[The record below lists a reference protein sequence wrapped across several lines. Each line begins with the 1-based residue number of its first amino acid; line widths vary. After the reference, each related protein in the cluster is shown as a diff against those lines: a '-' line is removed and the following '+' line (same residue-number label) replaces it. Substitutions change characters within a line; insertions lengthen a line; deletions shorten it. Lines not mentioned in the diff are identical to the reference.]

1 MTASGTTSL
10 SLYHWKYGSI
20 AYSFN
25 WAIVKCGQFLKRYLH
40 TGSPLR
46 GKLAVKDEH
55 HPLVAVIT
63 VCPRRLP
70 AHNLLNAVCSVHVQ
84 CPLKSDTTD
93 SCEHVHSPL
102 QPHPPDSCLPVHCLL
117 SHTQQTAVYMF
128 TAPIQTWQAALYMF
142 TAPCWHTQQT
152 AVYPFT
158 ATCTQKPCRHM
169 QQIAVYL
176 FTAPSHTQQTAAYL
190 FSHLYRDSCVP
201 VNCPCRQLCTCLL
214 PPCRQLCTCLLPP
227 CTHTQQTAV
236 YCAHVYCPP
245 ADTQQTAVYM
255 FTAPLQTHTT
265 DSCYCAHVYCPHAHT
280 HTHTIDSCLHVSCR
294 HTQ

>member
-1 MTASGTTSL
+1 M
-10 SLYHWKYGSI
+10 
-20 AYSFN
+20 
-25 WAIVKCGQFLKRYLH
+25 KCGQFLKRYLH

-117 SHTQQTAVYMF
+117 SHTQQTAVY
-128 TAPIQTWQAALYMF
+128 
-142 TAPCWHTQQT
+142 
-152 AVYPFT
+152 
-158 ATCTQKPCRHM
+158 
-169 QQIAVYL
+169 
-176 FTAPSHTQQTAAYL
+176 
-190 FSHLYRDSCVP
+190 
-201 VNCPCRQLCTCLL
+201 
-214 PPCRQLCTCLLPP
+214 
-227 CTHTQQTAV
+227 
-236 YCAHVYCPP
+236 CAHVYCPP

-265 DSCYCAHVYCPHAHT
+265 DSCYCAHVSCPHAHT
-280 HTHTIDSCLHVSCR
+280 HT
-294 HTQ
+294 Q